1 MGTTQLAVCNT
12 ALELIKSQDLLTGGN
27 FPTFIGSPAIAT
39 AANVLYGPVRDLL
52 LREINPEFSRITIA
66 GTTVPLGAASVI
78 APWAYEYFYPAD
90 GLRIRQVRP
99 PMSGAGALPDPN
111 DPIPIR
117 AAVAYDPNAQIFSSA
132 GNVVSTGA
140 KVVLTNQQ
148 NALIVYSSN
157 VPPESTWDPDF
168 AEAMARRLANPFA
181 MAIAGR
187 PDYARELLETA
198 ERYAGLAA
206 ENGDL

>member
-66 GTTVPLGAASVI
+66 ASPAAALAPVVPWL
-78 APWAYEYFYPAD
+78 YEYLYPSDA
-90 GLRIRQVRP
+90 LRIRQVRP
-99 PMSGAGALPDPN
+99 PGAGLGALADPN
-111 DPIPIR
+111 DPSPVR
-117 AAVAYDPNAQIFSSA
+117 AAVAYDPN
-132 GNVVSTGA
+132 VSA

-148 NALIVYSSN
+148 NALLVYTSN
-157 VPPESTWDPDF
+157 APLEAVWDPDF

-187 PDYARELLETA
+187 PDYAREILETA
-198 ERYAGLAA
+198 ERYAGLAS

>member
-1 MGTTQLAVCNT
+1 MGTTQLAICNT
-12 ALELIKSQDLLTGGN
+12 ALELVKSQDLLTGGAFPN
-27 FPTFIGSPAIAT
+27 FLGTPAVAG

-52 LREINPEFSRITIA
+52 LRQINPEFARITI
-66 GTTVPLGAASVI
+66 VGAPIPGAIPI
-78 APWAYEYFYPAD
+78 APWAYEYAYPTD

-99 PMSGAGALPDPN
+99 PTSGLGALADPYERL
-111 DPIPIR
+111 PVT
-117 AAVAYDPNAQIFSSA
+117 AAVAFDKTNA
-132 GNVVSTGA
+132 V

-148 NALIVYSSN
+148 LALIVYTSN
-157 VPPESTWDPDF
+157 LPLESAWDPDF

-187 PDYARELLETA
+187 PDFARELLEES
-198 ERYAGLAA
+198 ERYSALAS